1 MKGRP
6 KGYKPTE
13 EQLANMRKPRKN
25 TDGMKKPKSEETKA
39 KMLVAQ
45 QIRRAREKQ
54 AKAEIH
60 NTNKLQ

>member
-13 EQLANMRKPRKN
+13 EQIANMRKPRKN
-25 TDGMKKPKSEETKA
+25 TEGMKGKPKSEETKA

-54 AKAEIH
+54 AKGEIH
-60 NTNKLQ
+60 NNK

>member
-6 KGYKPTE
+6 KGYQPTE
-13 EQLANMRKPRKN
+13 EQIANMRKPRKS
-25 TDGMKKPKSEETKA
+25 TEGMKKPKSEETKA

-54 AKAEIH
+54 AK
-60 NTNKLQ
+60 N